1 MPVKYRRSIDRL
13 DEWHFHPECPDWPE
27 VNYLEQS
34 EPPDPEDICE
44 ECLELEKQ
52 ENLTKGERM

>member
-44 ECLELEKQ
+44 ECLELEDK
-52 ENLTKGERM
+52 ESSRRVT